1 MADAIVLID
10 DLFFQAK
17 LFETAKL
24 TGITLE
30 TVPTGEQLLKAA
42 AANPDA
48 LVIVDLNARQGA
60 LSAVEQLCKGSGER
74 AQLGASQNLDS
85 AGIGCGLSLEPGMKP
100 SPPGNPRRVIA
111 FLSHV
116 QTDLA
121 ERARAAGCQDV
132 MPRSKFTQNL
142 ATILRGAKT

>member
-17 LFETAKL
+17 LHETAKL
-24 TGITLE
+24 TGVTLE
-30 TVPTGEQLLKAA
+30 TVTTGEQLVKSAV
-42 AANPDA
+42 ANPAA
-48 LVIVDLNARQGA
+48 LIIVDLNARQGA
-60 LSAVEQLCKGSGER
+60 LEAIEK
-74 AQLGASQNLDS
+74 LGTSD
-85 AGIGCGLSLEPGMKP
+85 
-100 SPPGNPRRVIA
+100 PGNPRHVIA

-121 ERARAAGCQDV
+121 ERARAAGCQEV

-142 ATILRGAKT
+142 AAILRGAKS

>member
-1 MADAIVLID
+1 MADAIVLIE

-17 LFETAKL
+17 LQETAKL

-30 TVPTGEQLLKAA
+30 TVTTGEQLVKSA
-42 AANPDA
+42 AANPAA

-60 LSAVEQLCKGSGER
+60 IDAVEHLGKSSG
-74 AQLGASQNLDS
+74 
-85 AGIGCGLSLEPGMKP
+85 
-100 SPPGNPRRVIA
+100 PGNPRRVIA

-121 ERARAAGCQDV
+121 ERARAADA
-132 MPRSKFTQNL
+132 RK
-142 ATILRGAKT
+142 

>member
-1 MADAIVLID
+1 MGSTAAERETRMTDVVALVD

-17 LFETAKL
+17 LRETARQ

-30 TVPTGEQLLKAA
+30 TAAKGEQLLAA
-42 AANPDA
+42 AAASPAA
-48 LVIVDLNARQGA
+48 LVIVDLNATDGA
-60 LSAVEQLCKGSGER
+60 LEAVEQLNKSR
-74 AQLGASQNLDS
+74 A
-85 AGIGCGLSLEPGMKP
+85 
-100 SPPGNPRRVIA
+100 PGNPRRVIA

-121 ERARAAGCQDV
+121 ARARAAGCEEV

-142 ATILRGAKT
+142 AEILRSAKP

>member
-1 MADAIVLID
+1 MADMADAIVLID

-30 TVPTGEQLLKAA
+30 TASTGEQLLKAV
-42 AANPDA
+42 AANPEA

-60 LSAVEQLCKGSGER
+60 LDALERLCKE
-74 AQLGASQNLDS
+74 N
-85 AGIGCGLSLEPGMKP
+85 LEPAISIG
-100 SPPGNPRRVIA
+100 PGNPRRVIA

-121 ERARAAGCQDV
+121 ERARAAGCLDV

-142 ATILRGAKT
+142 AAILRGAKS